1 MSNARKKTGQ
11 QPAISPGRPAN
22 RDSADHDPADQ
33 DQAQEQARRAE
44 ANGHKTA
51 TVTFRGF
58 TFTIPLEYDEFPV
71 DLIESLEEGKTVG
84 IIRGALGPRQWAHV
98 RNMQLR
104 IKELT
109 PLMEEIT
116 QAMGFTDAGESP
128 ASSD

>member
-1 MSNARKKTGQ
+1 MSNTRKPKAVDTENPEAAEQTAKAEARQ
-11 QPAISPGRPAN
+11 
-22 RDSADHDPADQ
+22 
-33 DQAQEQARRAE
+33 AE

-51 TVTFRGF
+51 TVRFRGF
-58 TFTIPLEYDEFPV
+58 DFTIPLEYDEFSV

-98 RNMQLR
+98 QMRLR
-104 IKELT
+104 IKDLT

-116 QAMGFTDAGESP
+116 RAMGFTAVGESQ